1 MVLMTTDSSGRPIE
15 VSVSEEPAGLER
27 ARAAS
32 QLLDEAVEIPV
43 VNYKVGLDPVL
54 GLLPIS
60 GDAASAALSLYVVAE
75 GARMGASRGTIV
87 RMLANVGIDFA
98 GGAVPVAG
106 TVFDAVWKANERN
119 VNLLEE
125 EFGEE

>member
-1 MVLMTTDSSGRPIE
+1 MTTDSDGEPIE
-15 VSVSEEPAGLER
+15 VNVSEEPPGLER

-32 QLLDEAVEIPV
+32 NLLDEAVELPV
-43 VNYKVGLDPVL
+43 VNYKVGLDPML
-54 GLLPIS
+54 GLMPVS

-75 GARMGASRGTIV
+75 GARMGASTGTIA

-98 GGAVPVAG
+98 GGVVPIAG

-125 EFGEE
+125 EFGAE